1 MKAYTPT
8 QASGMTGSSVAGGM
22 GGGTPLADAAF
33 KPLPIPGHP
42 PQKNVRANNA
52 PVNHFQATQAL
63 PHMIHPQNNVGMPMS
78 KGVMKAPKIGGT
90 L

>member
-8 QASGMTGSSVAGGM
+8 EASGMTGSSVGGGM

-33 KPLPIPGHP
+33 KPLPIPDHT
-42 PQKNVRANNA
+42 PQKNIRANNA

-63 PHMIHPQNNVGMPMS
+63 PHMLHPQNGVGTPAMA
-78 KGVMKAPKIGGT
+78 GVMKAPKIGKV
-90 L
+90 